1 MFRRNRRFSHEINF
15 HGICLCVWPAH
26 LRCFVISWIFFLQ
39 ASRPILGTGHPAR
52 SQSTTAR
59 SALSSVKKMDIYIFD
74 TVWIQQCVNGPQKRK
89 VNKGIFCMY
98 FIQPCFIRRPS
109 DSTVSEDARIE
120 SRVVTT
126 LTLVVRRSNYSV
138 RQTRLDLKRKI

>member
-1 MFRRNRRFSHEINF
+1 MARASQLFCDI
-15 HGICLCVWPAH
+15 A
-26 LRCFVISWIFFLQ
+26 WIFLQ

-59 SALSSVKKMDIYIFD
+59 SAMSSVLKMDIFYIFD
-74 TVWIQQCVNGPQKRK
+74 TVWIPQCVNGPQKRK

-98 FIQPCFIRRPS
+98 VIPQCFICRPS

-120 SRVVTT
+120 SRIITT
-126 LTLVVRRSNYSV
+126 LTLAVRRSNYSV